1 MPLSEINLAQILA
14 SIAIKWGI
22 DKVVNVSQLAFKL
35 SKNANCLRGAF
46 NYALNDMGKKHPG
59 IDKKRMRLKD
69 AGLPQ
74 AVMDKTPKLLRMSKL
89 PIVKGKVGPQIMSFI
104 CDDKIFDRVPVKKE
118 VKAGVSGIY
127 ITDVKGL
134 HGKIAVEEK
143 KKGFFA
149 GLVSKIQE
157 KAGAKPVK

>member
-1 MPLSEINLAQILA
+1 MNLSPVVIVLIVISVIMIAAIIVLTVLGKRAEKKNAEQQAQIEAAKQWYSML
-14 SIAIKWGI
+14 
-22 DKVVNVSQLAFKL
+22 V
-35 SKNANCLRGAF
+35 
-46 NYALNDMGKKHPG
+46 

-74 AVMDKTPKLLRMSKL
+74 AVLDKTPKLLRFSKL

-104 CDDKIFDRVPVKKE
+104 CDEKIFDRVPVKKE

-134 HGKIAVEEK
+134 HGKIVVEEK
-143 KKGFFA
+143 KKGFWA
-149 GLVSKIQE
+149 GLVSKVQE